1 MELKDFKITDGEINS
16 LNVKSAADSYNSNS
30 PQENKN
36 IFDKLPEHI
45 AQKHNALIEALTE
58 NGKPVQ
64 SSDVMLV
71 RIGASGDLQVSVDGV
86 QWQNVADKALEG
98 KADKSNSY
106 TKDQLYTKEETDTK
120 LDKKAEADNV
130 YTKTETDAAIAR
142 TVTEIGAGDM
152 QKAVYDT
159 DGDGVVDNAA
169 KLAGKTPGQLTFG
182 ADQII
187 TDEATDKRL
196 TETLEEKMDKTG
208 GKFTGD
214 IYRQGAAGAKGLII
228 GTAEKPENVSIISV
242 GDGTEYNRFSFRQ
255 YGTNGYRENYNL
267 PDTIAPEKNINY
279 DIITSKGGSF
289 VGTAQARGD
298 TRTITYSP
306 GELVNTSIRDSAGTA
321 VATRFILMYRK

>member
-1 MELKDFKITDGEINS
+1 MELKDLKITDSEINS

-45 AQKHNALIEALTE
+45 AEKYNALIEALTE

-86 QWQNVADKALEG
+86 QWQNVADKALAG

-120 LDKKAEADNV
+120 LGTKAEADNV
-130 YTKTETDAAIAR
+130 YTKTETDKAIGDKL
-142 TVTEIGAGDM
+142 TEIGAGDM

-159 DGDGVVDNAA
+159 DGDGVVDNAQTA
-169 KLAGKTPGQLTFG
+169 ADARKLAGKTPGQLTFG

-187 TDEATDKRL
+187 TDEGTDKRL
-196 TETLEEKMDKTG
+196 PETLGEKMDKAG
-208 GKFTGD
+208 GAFEG
-214 IYRQGAAGAKGLII
+214 
-228 GTAEKPENVSIISV
+228 SV
-242 GDGTEYNRFSFRQ
+242 QAVYDRGSNW
-255 YGTNGYRENYNL
+255 
-267 PDTIAPEKNINY
+267 AVKNNAVM
-279 DIITSKGGSF
+279 T
-289 VGTAQARGD
+289 
-298 TRTITYSP
+298 
-306 GELVNTSIRDSAGTA
+306 SAGGAVETA
-321 VATRFILMYRK
+321 VYAILFLRK